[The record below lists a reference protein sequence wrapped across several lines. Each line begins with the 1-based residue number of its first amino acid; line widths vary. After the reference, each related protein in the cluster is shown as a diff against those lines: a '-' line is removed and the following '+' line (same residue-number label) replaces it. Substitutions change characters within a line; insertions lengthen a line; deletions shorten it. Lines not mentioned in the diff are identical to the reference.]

1 MSKFECELVAD
12 LLPRYIDKKCTQ
24 ETTEFIE
31 DHIKSCEECREL
43 FEVMNT
49 EIIGVTE
56 DKPAKRRRLS
66 GGIKVLL
73 VVLGYLGIVI
83 VALMIFSYIL
93 MNGVL

>member
-12 LLPRYIDKKCTQ
+12 LLPRYIDKKCTK

-31 DHIKSCEECREL
+31 EHIKSCEECREL

-49 EIIGVTE
+49 KIIGATE

>member
-1 MSKFECELVAD
+1 M
-12 LLPRYIDKKCTQ
+12 
-24 ETTEFIE
+24 
-31 DHIKSCEECREL
+31 
-43 FEVMNT
+43 MNT
-49 EIIGVTE
+49 EIIGATK